1 VKPKIVSRQALI
13 GQRGV
18 NVIERIVLDMGSR
31 WVPSPV
37 LDVGIDGVIE
47 LCDPTSRAALGIV
60 LHVQSRATE
69 DQFTAETAGSFEY
82 LCSERDLDYWLQG
95 NAPVILVVSRPP
107 SNEAYWVPIK
117 DYFADT
123 KRRSTRRVVF
133 DKTRDRFSPQAF
145 HELLQTGASR
155 DAGIFLAPP
164 RTSERILT
172 NLLTVRSFGE
182 RVFVAD
188 TDYRTRGELWD
199 ALKREGYQGGGE
211 WFTKERRLVS
221 FLDLREP
228 PWPKVCDRGT
238 VDDFSAEE
246 WSQADDPD
254 RVRDFVR
261 LLNSALRE
269 KLYPLVRFWPDE
281 GVFAFTAGPGLRERR
296 IRRAGARSG
305 GRVVF
310 SEYVSKRSSRRVA
323 YRHLAFDA
331 QFRRYGGRWYLEIVP
346 TYLFTT
352 DGRQVAG
359 RNGEYV
365 AAMKRLDRHEAVR
378 GNLATCT
385 EVLTRAPGLFGG
397 DYRFLSFGGLVE
409 LDLDVGINDKAWL
422 AGPEVEAASET
433 EPEEADG
440 LWG

>member
-1 VKPKIVSRQALI
+1 MQALI

-18 NVIERIVLDMGSR
+18 NLIERIVLDMGSR

-47 LCDPTSRAALGIV
+47 LCDPTTRAALGIV

-69 DQFTAETAGSFEY
+69 ERFTAETAESLEY
-82 LCSERDLDYWLQG
+82 LCQERDLDYWMQG
-95 NAPVILVVSRPP
+95 NAPVVLVVSRPG
-107 SNEAYWVPIK
+107 SDEAYWVSVK
-117 DYFADT
+117 DYFADA
-123 KRRSTRRVVF
+123 KRRAGRRVVF
-133 DKTRDRFSPQAF
+133 NKTRDRFSPGAF
-145 HELLQTGASR
+145 HDLMRTGTSR
-155 DAGIFLAPP
+155 EVGIYLAPP
-164 RTSERILT
+164 RTRERILT
-172 NLLTVRSFGE
+172 NLVTVRSFGD

-199 ALKREGYQGGGE
+199 ALKREGYDGGGE
-211 WFTKERRLVS
+211 WFAKERRLVS

-228 PWPKVCDRGT
+228 PWPKVCDRGS
-238 VDDFSAEE
+238 VDDFGVDEWAQAE
-246 WSQADDPD
+246 DPD

-269 KLYPLVRFWPDE
+269 KLYPLVRFWSDE
-281 GVFAFTAGPGLRERR
+281 DVFAFTAGPGLRERR
-296 IRRAGARSG
+296 IRRTGARSG

-331 QFRRYGGRWYLEIVP
+331 QFRRYGDRWYLEIVP

-365 AAMKRLDRHEAVR
+365 AAMKRLDRNEAVR
-378 GNLATCT
+378 GNLSTCV
-385 EVLTRAPGLFGG
+385 EVLTRAPGFFAG
-397 DYRFLSFGGLVE
+397 DYPYLSFGGLVE
-409 LDLDVGINDKAWL
+409 LDLDVGINDQAWL
-422 AGPEVEAASET
+422 AGGEVATAPEHESD
-433 EPEEADG
+433 EADG